1 MTAPKVV
8 IVNDAL
14 AGAAFPGQDPLGRAI
29 VAGYDSADPMTVVG
43 VVGSV
48 RQYGPSQPPQAE
60 IYLPYQQHFYNG
72 ATLRVLV
79 KTATD
84 AAAFGPSIQRKAHDH
99 SAAASVRVTTME
111 ALLSDNLAAPRFRA
125 WLLSL
130 FAVIASCLAMAGVY
144 GVMAYAVGQRS
155 KEIGVRM
162 ALGARRASVLRLML
176 TRGIKLTA
184 AGLALGTL
192 AAIAATRV
200 VAGMLFEIHPHD
212 VATYVGVVAVL
223 GLLSLAATYV
233 PARRAT
239 TIDPVLVLRQE

>member
-1 MTAPKVV
+1 
-8 IVNDAL
+8 
-14 AGAAFPGQDPLGRAI
+14 
-29 VAGYDSADPMTVVG
+29 
-43 VVGSV
+43 
-48 RQYGPSQPPQAE
+48 
-60 IYLPYQQHFYNG
+60 
-72 ATLRVLV
+72 
-79 KTATD
+79 
-84 AAAFGPSIQRKAHDH
+84 
-99 SAAASVRVTTME
+99 
-111 ALLSDNLAAPRFRA
+111 
-125 WLLSL
+125 
-130 FAVIASCLAMAGVY
+130 MAGVVR
-144 GVMAYAVGQRS
+144 VMVYVVSQRS

-192 AAIAATRV
+192 SAIAATRL

-212 VATYVGVVAVL
+212 VATYVGVVAIL